1 MLKHCLWTVC
11 VALGGCLAMAQGGGR
26 ITGTVW
32 DENGQLVNDAKL
44 CVMVKSGNTTSINC
58 NVARTDRNGQFQI
71 ENLKIDEYDVF
82 AVNEE
87 EGYSIQNQ
95 SPGEKVLLTE
105 ENSAPDITIRLRP
118 RGAVLLGA
126 VTDKF
131 SGKPVRNVWVN
142 YLDLDGKASGTS
154 LIASDGRIRVPIP
167 TECGLVIVVSAKR
180 YKGWVYTDPANPTRP
195 VLRLHSGEHKT
206 LSIQLEPDRND

>member
-1 MLKHCLWTVC
+1 MLKHCLWMVC
-11 VALGGCLAMAQGGGR
+11 VALGGSLAMAQGGGR

-32 DENGQLVNDAKL
+32 DEDGQLVNDAKL
-44 CVMVKSGNTTSINC
+44 CVMVKSGNSTGINC

-71 ENLKIDEYDVF
+71 ENLKIGEYGVF

-95 SPGEKVLLTE
+95 NPGEKVLLTA
-105 ENSAPDITIRLRP
+105 ENPSPDITIRLRP
-118 RGAVLLGA
+118 RGCVLLGA

-131 SGKPVRNVWVN
+131 SGQPVKNVWVN
-142 YLDLDGKASGTS
+142 YQDVDGKASGSS
-154 LIASDGRIRVPIP
+154 LMANDGRIRLPLP
-167 TECGLVIVVSAKR
+167 TESDLVIMVSAKG

-206 LSIQLEPDRND
+206 LNIQLEPDRHD